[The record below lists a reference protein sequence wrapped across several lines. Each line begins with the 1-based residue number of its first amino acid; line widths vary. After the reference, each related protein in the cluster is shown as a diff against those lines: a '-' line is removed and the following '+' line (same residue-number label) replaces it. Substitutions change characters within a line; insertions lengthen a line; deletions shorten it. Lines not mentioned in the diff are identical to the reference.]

1 MLRLI
6 VSEQDYIF
14 SQTVEAYV
22 LPEREMGPGNP
33 ASSPA
38 EGASIYNAWI
48 ANGCPGSDKL
58 NDFES
63 MINHALSDRPE
74 GGAIACYLLNVMAGT
89 AEAEPLPECRWT
101 MQLVFAKDTLDR
113 MDRTSFLR
121 LRNTL
126 MMKVRDYE

>member
-14 SQTVEAYV
+14 SDFVKAYV
-22 LPEREMGPGNP
+22 LPEREIGPGNP

-38 EGASIYNAWI
+38 EGVSIYNAWI
-48 ANGCPGSDKL
+48 ASGCPGSDKL

-63 MINHALSDRPE
+63 MVNHALSDQPD
-74 GGAIACYLLNVMAGT
+74 GDAIACYLLNVMAGT
-89 AEAEPLPECRWT
+89 QEAEPLPECRWT

-126 MMKVRDYE
+126 MMKVRDNE